1 MRLHFNYNNLLFTAI
16 MKPVMVKII
25 VVPPIVMIVAISL
38 YYSAMPNNSPYS
50 YSTAK
55 DKWPNLPFISIINLV
70 IMDSTLSTI
79 IVSLNFYF

>member
-1 MRLHFNYNNLLFTAI
+1 MAI
-16 MKPVMVKII
+16 MKSVMVEII

-55 DKWPNLPFISIINLV
+55 DK
-70 IMDSTLSTI
+70 
-79 IVSLNFYF
+79 